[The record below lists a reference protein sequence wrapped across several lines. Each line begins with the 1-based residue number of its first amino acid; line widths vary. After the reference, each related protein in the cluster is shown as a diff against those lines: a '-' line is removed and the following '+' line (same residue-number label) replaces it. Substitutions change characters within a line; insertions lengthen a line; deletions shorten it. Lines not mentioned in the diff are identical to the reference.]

1 METAWQR
8 YVMDG
13 GVMMIFLIPLA
24 LLLIAFTI
32 QGFINLRRVR
42 IIPKTFTQDLDYIVQ
57 KSKSPRQL
65 RQSLAIQHNSMAQ
78 ILVRVLDHLEFKL
91 DADPADLLNETIEEE
106 CTTLLQNNSQLAV
119 IYNVAPLM
127 GLLGTVFGMITT
139 FREFALSSDPNLRQL
154 SQGIDV
160 ALLTTAWGLS
170 IAIPAFIFL
179 YLFNRQIQ
187 RYENILLPKVGQ
199 ESLQKVLLAIGFE
212 RTSQSLIPKTT
223 QHTPTNKPA
232 STPAVTPSHAS
243 GHSTQQQADDDQ
255 TNDSPASEN
264 PTQAHDKG
272 EHLT

>member
-42 IIPKTFTQDLDYIVQ
+42 VIPRTFVSDLEYIIQQ
-57 KSKSPRQL
+57 SKSTRQL
-65 RQSLAIQHNSMAQ
+65 RESLAIQHNSLAQ
-78 ILVRVLDHLEFKL
+78 ILVRVLDHLEFKP
-91 DADPADLLNETIEEE
+91 DADPAELLNETIEEE
-106 CTTLLQNNSQLAV
+106 CTTLIQNNSHLAV

-139 FREFALSSDPNLRQL
+139 FREFALSDDPNLRQL
-154 SQGIDV
+154 SQGIDI

-187 RYENILLPKVGQ
+187 RYENVLLPNVGQ
-199 ESLQKVLLAIGFE
+199 ESLQKVLIAIGFQ
-212 RTSQSLIPKTT
+212 RTSRALVMPKSG
-223 QHTPTNKPA
+223 A
-232 STPAVTPSHAS
+232 SYNNHPEDEEFDEDE
-243 GHSTQQQADDDQ
+243 DD
-255 TNDSPASEN
+255 AEN
-264 PTQAHDKG
+264 
-272 EHLT
+272 LT